1 VAPLR
6 HGLCA
11 GEPLAPAL
19 HTAWQEATGLVL
31 YEALGMS
38 EISTYV
44 SGAPNLPVK
53 IGSPGKPQDG
63 RCVAIL
69 PFDGD
74 GSETCAAGER
84 GLIAVHRSDPG
95 LMLGYW
101 NRPQDEAEARRGDWF
116 CGGDVGCMDED
127 GYVWFHGRNDD
138 VMNAF
143 GYRVSPVEVEMAL
156 ADHPSVG
163 EVAVAEMRVRDG
175 VTIIAAFVVP
185 ATGVASLDEESV
197 LAHASRRLAD
207 YKMPRA
213 VHTVDALPRSAN
225 GKVMR
230 RQLRPQP
237 QRRAG

>member
-1 VAPLR
+1 
-6 HGLCA
+6 
-11 GEPLAPAL
+11 
-19 HTAWQEATGLVL
+19 
-31 YEALGMS
+31 M
-38 EISTYV
+38 
-44 SGAPNLPVK
+44 PVK

-74 GSETCAAGER
+74 GTETCAAGER

-127 GYVWFHGRNDD
+127 DYIWFHGRNDD

-163 EVAVAEMRVRDG
+163 EVAVTELRVRDG

-185 ATGVASLDEESV
+185 ARGVATLDEEAL
-197 LAHASRRLAD
+197 LAHASRKLAD

-230 RQLRPQP
+230 HELRPRP
-237 QRRAG
+237 QRHAG